1 MDQQS
6 PSELLQNKF
15 NAKNLP
21 YGAQYEINRLVS
33 VEKLTYDD
41 ILLEDIDNLAK
52 MGTNREA
59 APATAKLMLKHSF
72 EADDSDGMP
81 VLFHTTATSHFIFNR
96 VREDFCQGTCRK
108 SEELLIHS
116 TLCRLTKVVKSPW
129 EEFDREEEAL
139 RKNPYG
145 GLGFDENKEF
155 LGWHGGQVL
164 FHAKLHN
171 VARDRK
177 SCTPQYKLTLEPAEL
192 SSSHSFARRF
202 GSKHFLRMKLT
213 KSVVNKHSKKLLDYL
228 RRPLILCG
236 GVFRAFFA
244 KESNVFYVKT
254 NEGTDGKS
262 ILSNVS
268 VPNIMSVW
276 EFINW
281 HNPIELN
288 SKQVSKSLWI
298 GVDFPLNNF
307 EQTMAK
313 YASRFALGLS
323 NSVPGIMVEPS
334 NLRFIEDIS
343 QFPNL
348 MKYAFTDAQVQ
359 LVQKLSRT

>member
-1 MDQQS
+1 MVI
-6 PSELLQNKF
+6 K
-15 NAKNLP
+15 
-21 YGAQYEINRLVS
+21 
-33 VEKLTYDD
+33 
-41 ILLEDIDNLAK
+41 
-52 MGTNREA
+52 
-59 APATAKLMLKHSF
+59 
-72 EADDSDGMP
+72 
-81 VLFHTTATSHFIFNR
+81 
-96 VREDFCQGTCRK
+96 C
-108 SEELLIHS
+108 
-116 TLCRLTKVVKSPW
+116 PW

-139 RKNPYG
+139 RKSPYG

-164 FHAKLHN
+164 FHAKLRDLTPS
-171 VARDRK
+171 RDRK

-213 KSVVNKHSKKLLDYL
+213 KSVVNKHSKKLLDYI

-236 GVFRAFFA
+236 SVFRAFFA

-268 VPNIMSVW
+268 IPNVMSFL

-288 SKQVSKSLWI
+288 SKQVSTHTSM
-298 GVDFPLNNF
+298 D
-307 EQTMAK
+307 Q
-313 YASRFALGLS
+313 YGL
-323 NSVPGIMVEPS
+323 PH
-334 NLRFIEDIS
+334 
-343 QFPNL
+343 
-348 MKYAFTDAQVQ
+348 
-359 LVQKLSRT
+359 

>member
-1 MDQQS
+1 M
-6 PSELLQNKF
+6 N
-15 NAKNLP
+15 
-21 YGAQYEINRLVS
+21 
-33 VEKLTYDD
+33 T
-41 ILLEDIDNLAK
+41 
-52 MGTNREA
+52 
-59 APATAKLMLKHSF
+59 
-72 EADDSDGMP
+72 
-81 VLFHTTATSHFIFNR
+81 
-96 VREDFCQGTCRK
+96 
-108 SEELLIHS
+108 
-116 TLCRLTKVVKSPW
+116 
-129 EEFDREEEAL
+129 
-139 RKNPYG
+139 
-145 GLGFDENKEF
+145 
-155 LGWHGGQVL
+155 
-164 FHAKLHN
+164 
-171 VARDRK
+171 DRK
-177 SCTPQYKLTLEPAEL
+177 LCTPPQYKLTLEPAEL

-213 KSVVNKHSKKLLDYL
+213 KGVTNKHSKELLDYI

-236 GVFRAFFA
+236 SVFRAFFA

-268 VPNIMSVW
+268 VPGVMSFL

-288 SKQVSKSLWI
+288 SKQVSKRLWI
-298 GVDFPLNNF
+298 IIDSPPLNNF

-323 NSVPGIMVEPS
+323 NSVPGIMVDPS
-334 NLRFIEDIS
+334 NLHFIEDIS

-348 MKYAFTDAQVQ
+348 MNYAFTNEQVQ